1 MIIFIKNNKIACKIL
16 ENGFFIKEFYI
27 KYIYYFLDKKQL
39 FKNSVVLKFGL
50 FSSLILSSYR
60 RRKSTRY
67 GKNMGTG

>member
-27 KYIYYFLDKKQL
+27 SIYTTLDKKQL

-50 FSSLILSSYR
+50 FSSLILSSR